1 MAWEKL
7 TRRYVEMRV
16 WKLLERIDFWRQLWL
31 FGLWQMGAWDS
42 ASQWAT
48 EEIGNLSEIIGMKE
62 SDVSW
67 RKSNCDSLCF
77 NERVVNPLPLMT
89 YGLKLSLKAWILKF
103 KKKSFNNLR
112 FNELQLNF
120 GNSNFF
126 AKLRYV
132 KYILT
137 NSRFRCKL

>member
-42 ASQWAT
+42 ASQWAA

-77 NERVVNPLPLMT
+77 NYLVGCVIQKKKTFFWRCDIIRKHAVSSFFFHYTYTLKNLCTKHLHFFPLPLNSVW
-89 YGLKLSLKAWILKF
+89 LSL
-103 KKKSFNNLR
+103 
-112 FNELQLNF
+112 
-120 GNSNFF
+120 
-126 AKLRYV
+126 V
-132 KYILT
+132 V
-137 NSRFRCKL
+137 